1 VKRLSL
7 AALAALVLGVAL
19 VASSGAASTTCVWTK
34 HTKRVVTHVKRHGK
48 RTRVVQ
54 VKHYRTCRK
63 VAVPGEPTPAA
74 PTPTTTTPAP
84 SPPPT
89 PTPNPIPAPPN
100 EPPVIVPPTE
110 PEPEANALGVAADDH
125 GGKKSYVLSRQTV
138 RSGRL
143 TVQLQNKG
151 EDPHD
156 MEMERVGEHGEPLG
170 APVEV
175 PVTAPGEQKTQ
186 SVEVEPGEY
195 RMWCNL
201 FHHAEEGMEATI
213 TVE

>member
-1 VKRLSL
+1 MKRISL
-7 AALAALVLGVAL
+7 AALAALLVGVAI
-19 VASSGAASTTCVWTK
+19 VASSGAATTTCVWTK
-34 HTKRVVTHVKRHGK
+34 HSKRVVTHVKRQGK
-48 RTRVVQ
+48 RVRVVH

-63 VAVPGEPTPAA
+63 VTVPSEPAPAA
-74 PTPTTTTPAP
+74 PTPTPAP
-84 SPPPT
+84 APTPLPT
-89 PTPNPIPAPPN
+89 PTPTPPV
-100 EPPVIVPPTE
+100 EPPVVVVPPTE
-110 PEPEANALGVAADDH
+110 PEPNALGVAADDH

-156 MEMERVGEHGEPLG
+156 MEMQRIGEDGEPVGE
-170 APVEV
+170 PVEI
-175 PVTAPGEQKTQ
+175 PKTEPGEQKVQ
-186 SVEVEPGEY
+186 SIEVEPGEY